1 MFLKILPS
9 NTALFIAAG
18 NNFQGQFEYLL
29 LVKCELPQFL
39 SPFFFN
45 LTFIIYCF
53 IQTCFNRAGCFTM
66 KCFFCANTRAYLG
79 NEN

>member
-39 SPFFFN
+39 SPFFFKFN
-45 LTFIIYCF
+45 LYNLFFYSDLF
-53 IQTCFNRAGCFTM
+53 QQNR
-66 KCFFCANTRAYLG
+66 LLH
-79 NEN
+79 NEMLFLC

>member
-39 SPFFFN
+39 SPLFFKFN
-45 LTFIIYCF
+45 LYNLLFYSDLF
-53 IQTCFNRAGCFTM
+53 QQNR
-66 KCFFCANTRAYLG
+66 LLH
-79 NEN
+79 NEMLFLC